1 VEDDMKRSLDGSR
14 VLLTG
19 ASSGIGRE
27 LALVLA
33 GRGARLAVAARRRE
47 PMEQLGAEAVIE
59 CDLSV
64 RGAAA
69 ALAVEAQERLGGI
82 DVLVNNAGGGVGGQI
97 ARVGDHDAA
106 REAFEVNYWSPLA
119 LIKELVPGM
128 ATRGEGTIV
137 NVSSMA
143 QVSSWPGFGAYAA
156 TKGAFGVATETLRME
171 LAPAGIGVLEVL
183 PGPVDTAV
191 QGETR
196 LAPGIERMLGRLP
209 LGDPVVLARMIA
221 DAIERGRLR
230 VIYPRLAAIGYLLPA
245 LARRD
250 ARRLAAK
257 AAAEL
262 DAPTREALGQLLVR
276 TGSQGDEIARQARDA
291 WERERGRA
299 PA

>member
-1 VEDDMKRSLDGSR
+1 VEDEMKQNLSGSR

-19 ASSGIGRE
+19 ASTGIGRE

-33 GRGARLAVAARRRE
+33 ERGARLAVTARSRDLL
-47 PMEQLGAEAVIE
+47 EQLSAEVVLE
-59 CDLSV
+59 GDLSV
-64 RGAAA
+64 RGEAARIA
-69 ALAVEAQERLGGI
+69 AQAEERLGGI
-82 DVLVNNAGGGVGGQI
+82 DVLINNAGGGVGGQF

-119 LIKELVPGM
+119 MTKAIVPGM
-128 ATRGEGTIV
+128 AARGSGTIV
-137 NVSSMA
+137 NVTSMA
-143 QVSSWPGFGAYAA
+143 TVSSWPGFGAYAA
-156 TKGAFGVATETLRME
+156 TKGAFTVATETLRME
-171 LAPAGIGVLEVL
+171 LAPSGIGVLEVL

-196 LAPGIERMLGRLP
+196 LAPGIERMLKRIP
-209 LGDPVVLARMIA
+209 LGDPAVLARMTVE
-221 DAIERGRLR
+221 AIERGRLR
-230 VIYPRLAAIGYLLPA
+230 VIYPRRAAIGYLLPG

-250 ARRLAAK
+250 VRRQAAK

-262 DAPTREALGQLLVR
+262 DKPAREALGQLIVR
-276 TGSQGDEIARQARDA
+276 TGSHGDEIARQAREA

>member
-1 VEDDMKRSLDGSR
+1 VEDEMKRNLNGSR

-47 PMEQLGAEAVIE
+47 PMERLGAEAVIE

-64 RGAAA
+64 RGAAE
-69 ALAVEAQERLGGI
+69 ALAAEAHERLGGI

-97 ARVGDHDAA
+97 ARVADDDAA

-119 LIKELVPGM
+119 LTKAVVPEM
-128 ATRGEGTIV
+128 VARGDGTIV

-143 QVSSWPGFGAYAA
+143 PVSPWPGFGAYAA
-156 TKGAFGVATETLRME
+156 TKGAFSVATDTLRME
-171 LAPAGIGVLEVL
+171 LAPSGIGVLEVL

-196 LAPGIERMLGRLP
+196 LAPGIGKMLDRIP
-209 LGDPVVLARMIA
+209 LGDAAVLARKIA

-230 VIYPRLAAIGYLLPA
+230 VIYPRLATIGYLLPA

-257 AAAEL
+257 AAAEF
-262 DAPTREALGQLLVR
+262 DAPTREALGQLVVR
-276 TGSQGDEIARQARDA
+276 TGSQGDEIARQAREA